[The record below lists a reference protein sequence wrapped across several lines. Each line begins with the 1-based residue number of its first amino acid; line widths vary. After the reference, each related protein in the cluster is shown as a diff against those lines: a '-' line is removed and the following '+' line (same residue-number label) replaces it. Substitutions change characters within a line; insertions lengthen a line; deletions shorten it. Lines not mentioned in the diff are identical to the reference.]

1 MYLKRKIDQYLQD
14 WAMDNGRKPLII
26 KGARQVGKTESI
38 RHFAKRYDSF
48 IEINFSLDKK
58 YKTICQDGYDV
69 KSIIS
74 NISVIDP
81 SLRFIENKTLILFD
95 EIQDYPEIAT
105 SLKAFNQDRRFDV
118 ICSGSMLGIN
128 YQRIESNSVGN
139 KSEYSMQSFDFE
151 EFLWA
156 KGYDNEIIEEMLS
169 HMLANKPFS
178 SSYLLS
184 FSSLFRE
191 YCIIGGM
198 PAVVSSYIR
207 KNTFEGT
214 LSLQEELLADY
225 REDIKKYVDGLD
237 KVRVLNVFNSIP
249 VQLAKENKKFQ
260 ISKVS
265 KGARFREYWG
275 SIEWLNDAG
284 LINICYSLHMPELPL
299 RGNYEETKYKIYF
312 KDTGLLVASLDPESQ
327 EDLRVN
333 RNMDVYKG
341 ALYENAIGE
350 SLSKQGF
357 GLFYYKRDDST
368 LEEDF
373 FVRTRKSLIP
383 IEVKSTNN
391 TSKSLST
398 LIKSDKYKDIN
409 TGIKFIAGNIG
420 YENNVHTFP
429 HFCSFLL
436 KRYLSEVDF

>member
-1 MYLKRKIDQYLQD
+1 
-14 WAMDNGRKPLII
+14 
-26 KGARQVGKTESI
+26 
-38 RHFAKRYDSF
+38 
-48 IEINFSLDKK
+48 
-58 YKTICQDGYDV
+58 
-69 KSIIS
+69 
-74 NISVIDP
+74 
-81 SLRFIENKTLILFD
+81 
-95 EIQDYPEIAT
+95 
-105 SLKAFNQDRRFDV
+105 
-118 ICSGSMLGIN
+118 
-128 YQRIESNSVGN
+128 
-139 KSEYSMQSFDFE
+139 
-151 EFLWA
+151 
-156 KGYDNEIIEEMLS
+156 
-169 HMLANKPFS
+169 
-178 SSYLLS
+178 
-184 FSSLFRE
+184 
-191 YCIIGGM
+191 
-198 PAVVSSYIR
+198 
-207 KNTFEGT
+207 
-214 LSLQEELLADY
+214 
-225 REDIKKYVDGLD
+225 
-237 KVRVLNVFNSIP
+237 
-249 VQLAKENKKFQ
+249 
-260 ISKVS
+260 
-265 KGARFREYWG
+265 
-275 SIEWLNDAG
+275 
-284 LINICYSLHMPELPL
+284 MPELPL